1 MPELPE
7 VETTRR
13 GIAEWVEG
21 RAIVGL
27 RVREPRLR
35 WPIPTDIGKRV
46 TGQRVHRIRR
56 RGKYLLFEV
65 DGGALL
71 LHLGMSG
78 SLRIVSRDVP
88 AQKHDHVDLVLE
100 GERCLRLTDPR
111 RFGALLWAPTPVE
124 EHWLLRDLG
133 VEPLDGQFTGEYLFE
148 RTRRRRARI
157 KDLVMNARVVVG
169 VGNIY
174 ANEALFRAGIRPGV
188 AAGRI
193 SRARCQQLVG
203 AIKQTLADAID
214 AGGTSLRDF
223 VRSDG
228 RPGYFAQQ
236 LLVYGRQG
244 QPCRICG
251 ELLRSARHGQRITVY
266 CSHCQH

>member
-13 GIAEWVEG
+13 GIAVCVEG
-21 RAIVGL
+21 RAIEGL
-27 RVREPRLR
+27 TVREPRLR
-35 WPIPTDIGKRV
+35 WRVPSDLENCV
-46 TGQRVHRIRR
+46 TGQRVRRIRR

-65 DGGALL
+65 DDGALL

-78 SLRIVSRDVP
+78 SLRIVSPNAPV
-88 AQKHDHVDLVLE
+88 QKHDHVDLVFE
-100 GERCLRLTDPR
+100 GELCLRLTDPR

-133 VEPLDGQFTGEYLFE
+133 VEPLDAEFSGDYLFE
-148 RTRRRRARI
+148 RTRRRRVRI

-174 ANEALFRAGIRPGV
+174 ANEALFRAGIRPGI

-193 SRARCQQLVG
+193 TRARCAQLVAAIKNTLRG
-203 AIKQTLADAID
+203 AIA

-223 VRSDG
+223 VQSDG
-228 RPGYFAQQ
+228 RPGYFSQQ

-251 ELLRSARHGQRITVY
+251 EPLKSARWGQRATVY
-266 CSHCQH
+266 CSHCQP